1 MPLDPPRIS
10 ATLPA
15 SEKRSTW
22 FIVTASDAVT
32 SRHLVAVQD
41 VHVELDAEARLGR
54 RQDAPADE
62 IEALLDELAPQRLDA
77 EMRRQV
83 FDEGAVRRVEG
94 EMRGRRHRQPSFPAM
109 RHDDAAARG
118 GEIADLLRLDEAAD
132 AADIRLRDV
141 DLAALDEILEL
152 PMRRQPF
159 AGRDLHRRGVVQLG
173 VLVEVVD
180 PDRRLEKE
188 EIEFLPLADR

>member
-15 SEKRSTW
+15 SEKRSAW
-22 FIVTASDAVT
+22 FIVAAFIISC
-32 SRHLVAVQD
+32 HLVAVQD

-54 RQDAPADE
+54 RQDAPVDE
-62 IEALLDELAPQRLDA
+62 IEALLDELAPQRLDT

-109 RHDDAAARG
+109 RH
-118 GEIADLLRLDEAAD
+118 
-132 AADIRLRDV
+132 
-141 DLAALDEILEL
+141 
-152 PMRRQPF
+152 
-159 AGRDLHRRGVVQLG
+159 
-173 VLVEVVD
+173 
-180 PDRRLEKE
+180 
-188 EIEFLPLADR
+188 